1 MVATGKLLVA
11 PASRRHSGTNPA
23 ARPLGFCR
31 KPTGRSVTEE
41 MLPLPVL
48 HVKQE
53 VRFTH
58 NPSLERARQ
67 SVGNPPRN
75 CLPCHP
81 MTRETVVDSRQEIL
95 RTAARLSGGD
105 PRREILP
112 PAARLFQQRGYDATS
127 MNDVAA
133 ALKLSKGG
141 LYHHF
146 QSKDEIL
153 FEIMNHAMDI
163 TEERVLN
170 PVRTIGDADER
181 LRALIRLHIEVVL
194 SPRDRE
200 ITVMLHENHPLPPSL
215 RKRIN
220 SRKKDYI
227 HFLENLMAEVQG
239 KSRSG
244 QQARGKVTPRAAAFA
259 LLGMI
264 NWIYQWYKPEGELQ
278 AQNLIPQFTELIFGG
293 IFA

>member
-1 MVATGKLLVA
+1 
-11 PASRRHSGTNPA
+11 
-23 ARPLGFCR
+23 
-31 KPTGRSVTEE
+31 
-41 MLPLPVL
+41 
-48 HVKQE
+48 
-53 VRFTH
+53 
-58 NPSLERARQ
+58 
-67 SVGNPPRN
+67 
-75 CLPCHP
+75 
-81 MTRETVVDSRQEIL
+81 MTRDTVVDSRQEIL
-95 RTAARLSGGD
+95 RT
-105 PRREILP
+105 
-112 PAARLFQQRGYDATS
+112 AARLFQQRGYDATS

-153 FEIMNHAMDI
+153 FEIMNHAMEI
-163 TEERVLN
+163 TQERVLN
-170 PVRTIGDADER
+170 PVRGIADPEER

-200 ITVMLHENHPLPPSL
+200 ITVMLHENHPLPPAL

-220 SRKKDYI
+220 ARKKDYI
-227 HFLENLMAEVQG
+227 HFLESLMTEVQN
-239 KSRSG
+239 KA
-244 QQARGKVTPRAAAFA
+244 QQQTKGKVSPRAAAFA

>member
-1 MVATGKLLVA
+1 MA
-11 PASRRHSGTNPA
+11 
-23 ARPLGFCR
+23 
-31 KPTGRSVTEE
+31 
-41 MLPLPVL
+41 
-48 HVKQE
+48 
-53 VRFTH
+53 
-58 NPSLERARQ
+58 
-67 SVGNPPRN
+67 
-75 CLPCHP
+75 
-81 MTRETVVDSRQEIL
+81 RETLVDSRQEIL
-95 RTAARLSGGD
+95 RT
-105 PRREILP
+105 
-112 PAARLFQQRGYDATS
+112 AARLFQQRGYDATS

-153 FEIMNHAMDI
+153 YEIMNHAMEI
-163 TEERVLN
+163 TQERVLN
-170 PVRTIGDADER
+170 PVRAISDPEER

-200 ITVMLHENHPLPPSL
+200 ITVMLHENHPLPPAL

-220 SRKKDYI
+220 ARKKDYI
-227 HFLENLMAEVQG
+227 HFLESLMTEVQN
-239 KSRSG
+239 KA
-244 QQARGKVTPRAAAFA
+244 QHQTRGKVSPRAAAFA

-278 AQNLIPQFTELIFGG
+278 ARNLIPQFTDLIFGG

>member
-1 MVATGKLLVA
+1 MA
-11 PASRRHSGTNPA
+11 
-23 ARPLGFCR
+23 
-31 KPTGRSVTEE
+31 
-41 MLPLPVL
+41 
-48 HVKQE
+48 
-53 VRFTH
+53 
-58 NPSLERARQ
+58 
-67 SVGNPPRN
+67 
-75 CLPCHP
+75 
-81 MTRETVVDSRQEIL
+81 RETVVDSRQEIL
-95 RTAARLSGGD
+95 RT
-105 PRREILP
+105 
-112 PAARLFQQRGYDATS
+112 AARLFQQRGYDATS

-153 FEIMNHAMDI
+153 FEIMDHAMRI

-170 PVRTIGDADER
+170 PVRGIADPEER

-200 ITVMLHENHPLPPSL
+200 ITVMLHENHPLPPAL

-220 SRKKDYI
+220 IRKKDYI
-227 HFLENLMAEVQG
+227 HFVESLMAELQN
-239 KSRSG
+239 SRHAH
-244 QQARGKVTPRAAAFA
+244 QKKVKVSPRAAAFA

-264 NWIYQWYKPEGELQ
+264 NWIYQWYKPEGDLQ
-278 AQNLIPQFTELIFGG
+278 AQNLIPQFTDLIFGG

>member
-1 MVATGKLLVA
+1 
-11 PASRRHSGTNPA
+11 
-23 ARPLGFCR
+23 
-31 KPTGRSVTEE
+31 
-41 MLPLPVL
+41 
-48 HVKQE
+48 
-53 VRFTH
+53 
-58 NPSLERARQ
+58 
-67 SVGNPPRN
+67 
-75 CLPCHP
+75 

-95 RTAARLSGGD
+95 RT
-105 PRREILP
+105 
-112 PAARLFQQRGYDATS
+112 AARLFQQRGYDATS

-153 FEIMNHAMDI
+153 YEIMNHAMEI
-163 TEERVLN
+163 TQERVLN
-170 PVRTIGDADER
+170 PVSGIAEPEER

-200 ITVMLHENHPLPPSL
+200 ITVMLHENHPLPPTL

-220 SRKKDYI
+220 ARKKEYV
-227 HFLENLMAEVQG
+227 HFLEKLIAEVQEKG
-239 KSRSG
+239 PRVTGPNNKTAWRK
-244 QQARGKVTPRAAAFA
+244 GKVSSRAAAFA

-278 AQNLIPQFTELIFGG
+278 AQNLIPQFTDLILGG

>member
-1 MVATGKLLVA
+1 MA
-11 PASRRHSGTNPA
+11 
-23 ARPLGFCR
+23 
-31 KPTGRSVTEE
+31 
-41 MLPLPVL
+41 
-48 HVKQE
+48 
-53 VRFTH
+53 
-58 NPSLERARQ
+58 
-67 SVGNPPRN
+67 
-75 CLPCHP
+75 
-81 MTRETVVDSRQEIL
+81 RETVVDSRQEIL
-95 RTAARLSGGD
+95 RT
-105 PRREILP
+105 
-112 PAARLFQQRGYDATS
+112 AARLFQQRGYDATS

-153 FEIMNHAMDI
+153 FEIMNHAMEI
-163 TEERVLN
+163 TQERVLS
-170 PVRTIGDADER
+170 PVRSIADPEER

-200 ITVMLHENHPLPPSL
+200 ITVMLHENHPLPPAL

-227 HFLENLMAEVQG
+227 HFLENLMAEVQ
-239 KSRSG
+239 SQLHRDQP
-244 QQARGKVTPRAAAFA
+244 QQSHHAKGKVSPRAAAFA

-278 AQNLIPQFTELIFGG
+278 AQNLIPQFTDLIFGG

>member
-1 MVATGKLLVA
+1 MA
-11 PASRRHSGTNPA
+11 
-23 ARPLGFCR
+23 
-31 KPTGRSVTEE
+31 
-41 MLPLPVL
+41 
-48 HVKQE
+48 
-53 VRFTH
+53 
-58 NPSLERARQ
+58 
-67 SVGNPPRN
+67 
-75 CLPCHP
+75 
-81 MTRETVVDSRQEIL
+81 RETLLDSRQEIL
-95 RTAARLSGGD
+95 RTAG
-105 PRREILP
+105 
-112 PAARLFQQRGYDATS
+112 RLFQQRGYDATS

-163 TEERVLN
+163 TQQRVID
-170 PVRTIGDADER
+170 PVKLIAEPEQR

-215 RKRIN
+215 RKKIN
-220 SRKKDYI
+220 ARKKEYVR
-227 HFLENLMAEVQG
+227 FLENLIAEVQR
-239 KSRSG
+239 SRR
-244 QQARGKVTPRAAAFA
+244 ATGKVTPRAAAFA

-278 AQNLIPQFTELIFGG
+278 AHNLVPQFTDLVFGG
-293 IFA
+293 LLA

>member
-1 MVATGKLLVA
+1 MSAV
-11 PASRRHSGTNPA
+11 P
-23 ARPLGFCR
+23 
-31 KPTGRSVTEE
+31 
-41 MLPLPVL
+41 
-48 HVKQE
+48 
-53 VRFTH
+53 
-58 NPSLERARQ
+58 
-67 SVGNPPRN
+67 
-75 CLPCHP
+75 
-81 MTRETVVDSRQEIL
+81 RETVDSRQEIL
-95 RTAARLSGGD
+95 RT
-105 PRREILP
+105 
-112 PAARLFQQRGYDATS
+112 AARLFQQRGYDATS

-153 FEIMNHAMDI
+153 YEIMNHAMEI

-170 PVRTIGDADER
+170 PVRGIADPEER

-200 ITVMLHENHPLPPSL
+200 ITVMLHENHPLPPAL

-220 SRKKDYI
+220 ARKKDYI
-227 HFLENLMAEVQG
+227 HFLENLMAEVQ
-239 KSRSG
+239 KEAQKEVQKRVQKESG
-244 QQARGKVTPRAAAFA
+244 RRVSPRAAAFA

-278 AQNLIPQFTELIFGG
+278 AQNLVPQFTDLIFGG